1 MPLSATDVD
10 RHRIACA
17 AFECQG
23 GRDRSQFTN
32 SVRMRLAGF
41 EDQEEAVLHCQ
52 AMFDH
57 WIANG
62 VVEPS
67 HLTGVLYRESVVG
80 WPSDTSAEP
89 SVNELSN

>member
-41 EDQEEAVLHCQ
+41 EDQEGAVLHCQ

-57 WIANG
+57 WVSDG

-67 HLTGVLYRESVVG
+67 TLTSVLSRESVVG
-80 WPSDTSAEP
+80 WPSETSVEP
-89 SVNELSN
+89 AINKLSN